1 MAIPLRCCLRAPRRR
16 GEGGFSTAT
25 YLVALGLSL
34 LPLVW
39 FANLGVYMY
48 GRGAVRD
55 ALDEGARAGARVDAD
70 SVAVCQQRVEATL
83 DNVLG
88 GSMGRGVAVS
98 CEEVNGVVRA
108 HARVSFQSFLPPV
121 PDWRFDATATVIK
134 ERVT

>member
-1 MAIPLRCCLRAPRRR
+1 M
-16 GEGGFSTAT
+16 
-25 YLVALGLSL
+25 VALGLSL

-55 ALDEGARAGARVDAD
+55 ALDEGARAGARVDVD
-70 SVAVCQQRVEATL
+70 SAVVCQQRVQATL
-83 DNVLG
+83 DNIFG
-88 GSMGRGVAVS
+88 GSMGRGVSVT
-98 CEEVNGVVRA
+98 CEDVDGVVRA
-108 HARVSFQSFLPPV
+108 HAQVLFRSFLPPV